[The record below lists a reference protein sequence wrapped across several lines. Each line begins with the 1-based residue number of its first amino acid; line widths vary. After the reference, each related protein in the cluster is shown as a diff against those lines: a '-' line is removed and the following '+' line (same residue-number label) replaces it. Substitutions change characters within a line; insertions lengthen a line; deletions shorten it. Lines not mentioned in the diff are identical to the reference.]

1 MVDGV
6 ESGQAINLVQGD
18 RGRVAGGDGIAA
30 RRRRRRV
37 MRSVVGDALRSL
49 IGAHL
54 VVVVAA
60 PAPVVAL
67 AIAGRHPVAIGR
79 ARPDTGRFV
88 EGLGR
93 LAIASSS
100 RPVVVDQVLLAHSP
114 RTVNVP
120 WTRPVLSKYIRLS
133 VVSVV
138 SIIFSF
144 YDKRRWHPSSPSL
157 SLGWTRSK

>member
-1 MVDGV
+1 M

-18 RGRVAGGDGIAA
+18 RRVAGGGEIAA
-30 RRRRRRV
+30 RRRHRRRV

-54 VVVVAA
+54 VVVVVAA

-88 EGLGR
+88 EWLGR

-133 VVSVV
+133 VVD
-138 SIIFSF
+138 SIHHFLF
-144 YDKRRWHPSSPSL
+144 L
-157 SLGWTRSK
+157 

>member
-6 ESGQAINLVQGD
+6 ESGQAINLVQGN
-18 RGRVAGGDGIAA
+18 RRVAGGGEIAA
-30 RRRRRRV
+30 RRRHRRRV

-54 VVVVAA
+54 VVVVVAA

-88 EGLGR
+88 EWLGR

-120 WTRPVLSKYIRLS
+120 WTRPVLSKDIRLS
-133 VVSVV
+133 VVD
-138 SIIFSF
+138 SIHYFLF
-144 YDKRRWHPSSPSL
+144 L
-157 SLGWTRSK
+157 

>member
-6 ESGQAINLVQGD
+6 ESGQAINLVQGN
-18 RGRVAGGDGIAA
+18 RRVAGGGEIAA
-30 RRRRRRV
+30 RRRHRRRV

-49 IGAHL
+49 IGAHFVV

-67 AIAGRHPVAIGR
+67 AVAGRHPVAIGR

-93 LAIASSS
+93 FPIASSS

-120 WTRPVLSKYIRLS
+120 WTRPVLSKDIRLS
-133 VVSVV
+133 VVD
-138 SIIFSF
+138 SIHYFLF
-144 YDKRRWHPSSPSL
+144 L
-157 SLGWTRSK
+157 